1 MQAHAELFLDR
12 LLDVV
17 DHRHVIIRGSVVNI
31 NDKASVLGRY
41 LGTTCRIPLQARV
54 MNQLTGKVARGPFE
68 NTPAG
73 WQVQGL
79 FSSAPGV

>member
-1 MQAHAELFLDR
+1 MQAHAEFFIDR

-17 DHRHVIIRGSVVNI
+17 DHRHVITRGSVVNI

-54 MNQLTGKVARGPFE
+54 MN
-68 NTPAG
+68 
-73 WQVQGL
+73 
-79 FSSAPGV
+79 